1 MTEKKKTVKV
11 SLLEKPGGKNK
22 KILYLNFTPAIID
35 PTTGKPTRREFPG
48 ISIYEKPRNDR
59 ETAHNKAAREAAEK
73 IRATRQLQIIK
84 GEYGKS
90 LEKQD
95 ADFVAYFKELADQ
108 RKGSNSDN
116 WISAY
121 HYLTDFTGGQP
132 VKFADLD
139 LQFCEDFRQHL
150 FSAPTNRSGKTTLAQ
165 NSVVSYFNKLKAAL
179 KQAYKDGFL
188 TTDLNARV
196 GTVKQA
202 ETHRQFLSL
211 EELQKLANTD
221 CDDPTLKRAAIFS
234 ALTGLRFSDIQKLT
248 WGEVQQST
256 ESGYYLQFKQKKT
269 GGAETLPIGTQAA
282 EIMGERGKPEE
293 HVFKGLVYSAWQNL
307 KLKRWVLQAGIF
319 KEITFHSFRHTYATL
334 QLTLGTDIY
343 TVSKMLGHKDLKTT
357 MIYGKIVDEKK
368 RDAANKIKLDL

>member
-35 PTTGKPTRREFPG
+35 PATGKPTRREFPG
-48 ISIYEKPRNDR
+48 LSIYERPRNER
-59 ETAHNKAAREAAEK
+59 ETAHNKTAREAAEK
-73 IRATRQLQIIK
+73 IRAIRQLQIIK

-196 GTVKQA
+196 GNVKQA

-282 EIMGERGKPEE
+282 EIMGERGKLDE